1 MLASR
6 LCKLVIPITAL
17 MTSAYKQLQTKC
29 DMAGMF
35 CRVWEGRARLRVVDW
50 EEDMKG
56 GRIVG
61 RKEGGWDIICNTS
74 MSYAVSDGNDH
85 SLKLL

>member
-1 MLASR
+1 
-6 LCKLVIPITAL
+6 

-29 DMAGMF
+29 DGWN
-35 CRVWEGRARLRVVDW
+35 VLYSVGGEGEVEGGWLGGGY
-50 EEDMKG
+50 EGG
-56 GRIVG
+56 GRIIG

-74 MSYAVSDGNDH
+74 MSYAVTDGNDH